1 MKRKILSLILVFAM
15 TVSLLTVG
23 TGAVEPTYGDT
34 AGHWAESS
42 IERWS
47 GYGIIQGSNGQFDPN
62 GQLTCAQLATILAK
76 LLKLPAA
83 KDAGFTDNTADAWYY
98 DAINRCAAAGILN
111 GNGDGTVTPEAPIT
125 RERAMVML
133 ARALGIEPI
142 RKPDLT
148 KYTDAAQV
156 SAYAQGY
163 VAALIEAGIVGGVTA
178 DELAPQDNINRA
190 STVTI
195 LDRAIGTYADKAGAT
210 VKADGKGIVLVVA
223 ENVKITGAPE
233 GTKIVVADGATG
245 LTVNGKSVSDDQT
258 YIVPKTTTSSGSS
271 SSGGHSHTHSYNE
284 TTHKCSCGAFAP
296 AVVATIGN
304 TNGYL
309 TLKEAVAAATNGQT
323 VKLVKDV
330 ELSKQFTIDKAITL
344 DLGSHTLKSTWT
356 MSGGQMYAIIS
367 NAPLTIQNGT
377 VAVGQARAITAH
389 NNLILDSVTLTQE
402 LTGGNACV
410 AFSAAGKAY
419 LITNSTIKGAYAVC
433 NFANN
438 ATITI
443 SGSELIGTG
452 NVLYHN
458 GSNHG
463 LNLTVTNTTITGTGD
478 GYSVYLSGS
487 TTTLGA
493 GGLQKATFKNCTI
506 TGTSGVETKYTDLT
520 MDDCTVTAT
529 GTPSF
534 KQNNNGPA
542 TSGFAVVSTDNTME
556 PSAPAPD
563 GKTTITGNK
572 GSYTGLIGLRT
583 FPGILTTYPGMKE
596 STYAI
601 AGGTFDHNPDAQYI
615 AAGYEA
621 KDNGNNTWTVSE
633 KAGVTLVAQV
643 GVNKYAS
650 LAAALAAAEDSDT
663 VKLVGDTTLRS
674 SVEINKSITLDLNGK
689 TIHYTGA
696 DQKAT
701 NPRMSHRALNVTGG
715 NVTIKNGLIT
725 TTVAGTDYPT
735 EFDAVVVKS
744 GADVTLKDM
753 NITINDAKGSC
764 LYVFEGGKATVK
776 SGSYTNKNT
785 SGEQLLLNQANVDT
799 QLIFVEGGTF
809 SGRSPAVGDE
819 NKGGTFLAPGYTVD
833 NNNGV
838 YTVRPMKWNEYPED
852 ASVVPSGLVITEYP
866 QNEFDSNNGKT
877 GTITIKDKEALLY
890 FAYKLNPTA
899 AYTVCS
905 AKHGSGWGHT
915 CVWYDGSYARH
926 IVLDADIDLG
936 GMTLENGFGNMKN
949 FAFDGRNHKI
959 CNVTIN
965 YTDTG
970 NTGLFVGGNR
980 GISNLVVENVNVIA
994 PNGTENAVG
1003 IMSSDA
1009 NADITNV
1016 TVRNSSVTGGKYTGA
1031 IVGYNYGS
1039 VTNCKVEN
1047 CTVSGRYKVG
1057 GIIGY
1062 ICNSNDVPT
1071 YVTGN
1076 VLTGVTVKGEN
1087 LVAGKNNFVIGKIVG
1102 NWNATVGECSGNT
1115 FSGTTVATEDIGEIE
1130 SRCIVTVNGVTQ
1142 LPQNATAETI
1152 NKVITESKDAEGNVV
1167 KDVKLALPSN
1177 STFELN
1183 NGLAHEG
1190 DKSRNVTIV
1199 GDGTQTA
1206 DVAKNATAA
1215 EGAKHLNYQRGS
1227 TFTFE
1232 NVTVENGTDTY
1243 DGIVCDELIYRNCTI
1258 KGVTTLYGKATFIDC
1273 TFVNEMANQYS
1284 IWTWGGTDVK
1294 FEGCTFNT
1302 NGKAILLF
1310 GEEKTT
1316 NLTVTGCRFNDRNN
1330 GTAGKAAIEIGEA
1343 NYGKHNN
1350 FTVVISD
1357 SEVVTGFAINSNG
1370 TNTGSKLWAN
1380 KNSMD
1385 SEHLSVT
1392 IDGTKV
1398 L

>member
-15 TVSLLTVG
+15 TVSLFTVG

-47 GYGIIQGSNGQFDPN
+47 GHGIIQGSNGQFDPN

-156 SAYAQGY
+156 SAYARGY

-195 LDRAIGTYADKAGAT
+195 LDRAISTYADKAGET
-210 VKADGKGIVLVVA
+210 VKVDGKGLVLVVA
-223 ENVKITGAPE
+223 KNVKITGAPE

-258 YIVPKTTTSSGSS
+258 YIVPKTTTGSGSS
-271 SSGGHSHTHSYNE
+271 SGGGHSHSYVYTDNGDGTH
-284 TTHKCSCGAFAP
+284 TGKCYANDSALSPEAHNHNGENGKCTVCGAAQT
-296 AVVATIGN
+296 AASVASV
-304 TNGYL
+304 
-309 TLKEAVAAATNGQT
+309 KAA
-323 VKLVKDV
+323 D
-330 ELSKQFTIDKAITL
+330 
-344 DLGSHTLKSTWT
+344 
-356 MSGGQMYAIIS
+356 
-367 NAPLTIQNGT
+367 GT
-377 VAVGQARAITAH
+377 YT
-389 NNLILDSVTLTQE
+389 
-402 LTGGNACV
+402 
-410 AFSAAGKAY
+410 Y
-419 LITNSTIKGAYAVC
+419 Y
-433 NFANN
+433 
-438 ATITI
+438 
-443 SGSELIGTG
+443 
-452 NVLYHN
+452 
-458 GSNHG
+458 
-463 LNLTVTNTTITGTGD
+463 TT
-478 GYSVYLSGS
+478 
-487 TTTLGA
+487 
-493 GGLQKATFKNCTI
+493 
-506 TGTSGVETKYTDLT
+506 
-520 MDDCTVTAT
+520 
-529 GTPSF
+529 
-534 KQNNNGPA
+534 
-542 TSGFAVVSTDNTME
+542 
-556 PSAPAPD
+556 
-563 GKTTITGNK
+563 
-572 GSYTGLIGLRT
+572 
-583 FPGILTTYPGMKE
+583 
-596 STYAI
+596 
-601 AGGTFDHNPDAQYI
+601 
-615 AAGYEA
+615 
-621 KDNGNNTWTVSE
+621 
-633 KAGVTLVAQV
+633 
-643 GVNKYAS
+643 
-650 LAAALAAAEDSDT
+650 LAAALAAAKNGDT
-663 VKLVGDTTLRS
+663 VKLTQDITPDERIVVTGNKNITIDLAEKKITSTADVAIVNDGNGKLTITGNGTVDTS
-674 SVEINKSITLDLNGK
+674 SSTNDENIAIWARTGSIDIENGTFINKSNK
-689 TIHYTGA
+689 E
-696 DQKAT
+696 AT
-701 NPRMSHRALNVTGG
+701 VYVGTSENANEPVI
-715 NVTIKNGLIT
+715 TIK
-725 TTVAGTDYPT
+725 
-735 EFDAVVVKS
+735 
-744 GADVTLKDM
+744 
-753 NITINDAKGSC
+753 
-764 LYVFEGGKATVK
+764 
-776 SGSYTNKNT
+776 
-785 SGEQLLLNQANVDT
+785 
-799 QLIFVEGGTF
+799 GGTF
-809 SGRSPAVGDE
+809 KNSAEGTYTYNSSLKPLTLNVQNGKPVTSIVITGGTFYGNDPKNGDD
-819 NKGGTFLAPGYTVD
+819 NKGGTFLAPDYKSVETSAGSGVWTVSKM
-833 NNNGV
+833 
-838 YTVRPMKWNEYPED
+838 TWNEYPED
-852 ASVVPSGLVITEYP
+852 ASVVPSGLLIQEYT
-866 QNEFDSNNGKT
+866 NGDFNSNNGNT

-890 FAYKLNPTA
+890 FAYKLNPA
-899 AYTVCS
+899 AAHEACLADHS
-905 AKHGSGWGHT
+905 HWDHT
-915 CVWYDGSYARH
+915 CIWYGGACARH
-926 IVLDADIDLG
+926 IVLNADIDLENI
-936 GMTLENGFGNMKN
+936 TLENGFGNMKD
-949 FAFDGRNHKI
+949 FDFDGQDHKI
-959 CNVTIN
+959 GSVTIN
-965 YTDTG
+965 YNGTD

-980 GISNLVVENVNVIA
+980 GISNLVVENVKVNA

-1003 IMSSDA
+1003 IVSSDA

-1039 VTNCKVEN
+1039 VANCKVEN

-1167 KDVKLALPSN
+1167 KDVKLALPSK

-1190 DKSRNVTIV
+1190 DKSRKVTIV
-1199 GDGTQTA
+1199 GDGTQTV
-1206 DVAKNATAA
+1206 DVAKNAAKA
-1215 EGAKHLNYQRGS
+1215 EGANHLNYQRGS

-1232 NVTVENGTDTY
+1232 NVTVENGTGTY

-1273 TFVNEMANQYS
+1273 TFENEMANQYS